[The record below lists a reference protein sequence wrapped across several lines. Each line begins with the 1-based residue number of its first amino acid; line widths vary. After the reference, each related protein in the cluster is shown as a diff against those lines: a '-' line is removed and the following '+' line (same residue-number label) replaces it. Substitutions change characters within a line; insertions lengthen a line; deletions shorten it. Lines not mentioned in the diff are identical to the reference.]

1 MKGNVMSESELA
13 FARIVWENAPLPSG
27 ELVTRCNE
35 ELGWKKPTTYTVLRN
50 LCQAGIFENKQAM
63 VSVLVSEE
71 DYLARESE
79 QIVNERFGGSI
90 SHFVTPSNHKKN
102 VIQKT
107 KLDKEQIQALQDFID
122 HCEE

>member
-27 ELVTRCNE
+27 ELVTRCKE

-50 LCQAGIFENKQAM
+50 LCQAGIFENKQAL

-90 SHFVTPSNHKKN
+90 SHFVTAFAT
-102 VIQKT
+102 KT

-122 HCEE
+122 HYEE

>member
-27 ELVTRCNE
+27 ELVTR
-35 ELGWKKPTTYTVLRN
+35 
-50 LCQAGIFENKQAM
+50 CQAGIFENKQAM

-90 SHFVTPSNHKKN
+90 SHFVTAFAT
-102 VIQKT
+102 KT

>member
-13 FARIVWENAPLPSG
+13 FARIVWENALPSG
-27 ELVTRCNE
+27 ELVTRCKE

-50 LCQAGIFENKQAM
+50 LCQAGIFENKQAV

-90 SHFVTPSNHKKN
+90 SHFVTAFAT
-102 VIQKT
+102 KT

>member
-1 MKGNVMSESELA
+1 M
-13 FARIVWENAPLPSG
+13 
-27 ELVTRCNE
+27 
-35 ELGWKKPTTYTVLRN
+35 
-50 LCQAGIFENKQAM
+50 
-63 VSVLVSEE
+63 

-90 SHFVTPSNHKKN
+90 SHFVTAFAT
-102 VIQKT
+102 KT